1 MKPPESAGPSLSHR
15 LEYIAFRLI
24 FGMFAV
30 LPLDVALRLGRWI
43 GDVLYFVDRPHRRLA
58 LQHLRIAFPHAGDV
72 QLRSILRASCRHLG
86 RLAAEFCHLPQLD
99 RQSVSAI
106 VTIEPKAEWDR
117 AVARAREAG
126 AIVLTAHLGNWEL
139 LAHVHGMLGHPVTL
153 IHRPMRNVQVDDA
166 ITRVRACAG
175 TRTIPKK
182 AAAREAIRTL
192 RRGGIVAIPS
202 DQNQTTRYG
211 VFVDVFGKS
220 ACTTSGVARL
230 AALTGAPV
238 YPVFIVRDG
247 ETGRHRIE
255 IQPALEILSTGDRDA
270 DIVANTQRCS
280 RVIEEMIRR
289 YPEQWIWFHKR
300 WKTRPGD

>member
-1 MKPPESAGPSLSHR
+1 MTLSLSHR
-15 LEYIAFRLI
+15 LEYAAFRLI
-24 FGMFAV
+24 FGLLAS
-30 LPLDVALRLGRWI
+30 LPLQVALRLGSWI

-58 LQHLRIAFPHAGDV
+58 LWHLRIAFPQSADAE
-72 QLRSILRASCRHLG
+72 LRSILHASCRHLG
-86 RLAAEFCHLPQLD
+86 RLAAEFCHLPKLD
-99 RQSVSAI
+99 RQSLSEVVS
-106 VTIEPKAEWDR
+106 IEPKAEWDR
-117 AVARAREAG
+117 AVACARERG

-139 LAHVHGMLGHPVTL
+139 LAHAHGVLGHPVTL
-153 IHRPMRNVQVDDA
+153 IHRPMRNVRVDDA
-166 ITRVRACAG
+166 ITSVRASAG

-211 VFVDVFGKS
+211 VFVDVFGRS
-220 ACTTSGVARL
+220 ACTTPGVARL

-255 IQPALEILSTGDRDA
+255 IQPELEMVSTGDRDA
-270 DIVANTQRCS
+270 DIVTNTQRCS
-280 RVIEEMIRR
+280 RIVEEMVRR
-289 YPEQWIWFHKR
+289 HPEQWIWFHKR